1 MSAKHC
7 LQAFK
12 LDCRLRR
19 LTDRTIKG
27 YYNNTLTAE
36 QYREIIQTMR
46 AGFCG
51 SRPNVTTVL
60 VLEGNLGLLRTLSKD
75 MRC

>member
-51 SRPNVTTVL
+51 SRPN
-60 VLEGNLGLLRTLSKD
+60 LEGNLGLLRTLSKD
-75 MRC
+75 MRCWYKS